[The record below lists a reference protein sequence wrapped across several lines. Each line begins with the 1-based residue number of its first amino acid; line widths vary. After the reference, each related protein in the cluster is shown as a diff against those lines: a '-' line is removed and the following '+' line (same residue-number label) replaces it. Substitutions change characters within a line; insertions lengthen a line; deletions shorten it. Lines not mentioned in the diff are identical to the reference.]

1 MSNTE
6 PSSDQAIPTVDD
18 LICSPTENIIIPL
31 PSNHEES
38 SSPSLLHLN
47 SNDKT
52 TSDADSQVT
61 KSTIPESDIETSK
74 EKDFH
79 LIKWIEFNFDQLP
92 ILLQNVN
99 GPCPLLAIFNIL
111 LLRKQVKQTFRKL
124 ITKKYFSELVFFSR
138 LSSIQI

>member
-6 PSSDQAIPTVDD
+6 LPSNEQTSTVDD
-18 LICSPTENIIIPL
+18 LAGSLAENVVISKSDQTMSEVDSEVKQPTPENNNEP
-31 PSNHEES
+31 P
-38 SSPSLLHLN
+38 
-47 SNDKT
+47 T
-52 TSDADSQVT
+52 
-61 KSTIPESDIETSK
+61 K

-111 LLRKQVKQTFRKL
+111 LLRKQVKIFASNQ
-124 ITKKYFSELVFFSR
+124 KKFS
-138 LSSIQI
+138 